1 MSEDNLQRC
10 PKCGK
15 GRMRRTGR
23 AATQEE
29 KQEPFRDRSYARNY
43 ICDNCGHHMSDAE
56 NTEYVEVSDRISVT
70 VDKADKDE
78 P

>member
-1 MSEDNLQRC
+1 MLEII
-10 PKCGK
+10 
-15 GRMRRTGR
+15 
-23 AATQEE
+23 
-29 KQEPFRDRSYARNY
+29 YA
-43 ICDNCGHHMSDAE
+43 IIVVITCLTE

>member
-1 MSEDNLQRC
+1 
-10 PKCGK
+10 
-15 GRMRRTGR
+15 
-23 AATQEE
+23 
-29 KQEPFRDRSYARNY
+29 
-43 ICDNCGHHMSDAE
+43 MSDAE